1 MTEEQLEN
9 YTIETNKVEELKK
22 DRYFMDA
29 VENLK
34 RYINQYG
41 LKQTEL
47 KVELHTIVQ

>member
-1 MTEEQLEN
+1 MTTVQRES
-9 YTIETNKVEELKK
+9 YTIEVGKVEELKK
-22 DRYFMDA
+22 DRYFIDA

-34 RYINQYG
+34 KYIKQYG